1 MSEQYSEQHSERYNK
16 RILVTGATGYVGGRL
31 VPRLLEAG
39 YRVRLLVRGGAK
51 RLAGRPWQND
61 VEIVQGDVL
70 EPESL
75 GPALADVDAAY
86 YLIHSMG
93 GKKFRERD
101 QEAACNFSEAAT
113 KAGVE
118 QIVYLGGLGGK
129 DQALSE
135 HLQSRQETGEA
146 LRTGG
151 VPVTEFR
158 AGMVVGSGSLSF
170 EMLRSLVERIP
181 VMICPRWAF
190 NLTQP
195 IAIRDVLSYL
205 LAALETPASRGRI
218 IEIGGPTVLTYAD
231 MLRRY
236 AKIRNLPRLIIRVP
250 VLSPFL
256 SSYWVHWMT
265 PVPVTIARP
274 LIEGLLNDLVVT
286 EDDAQALFPAIQPMA
301 YETAVELAAK
311 RVDANDI
318 ETVWSDARA
327 SSRGDLPQVYL
338 SQEQGMLFER
348 RERLINAPQETVY
361 EVFSGIGGRR
371 GWPSYNWLWT
381 IRGLL
386 DRAVGGPGMRRGRR
400 HPDRLRVGDALDFW
414 RVEAVEPNELILLH
428 AEMKLPGHGWLR
440 FRATPD
446 AASGKTKLVQTAFFD
461 PHGLSGLL
469 YWYSVYPMH
478 GFVFSSMIDSLC
490 QQAEAQAEQMHS
502 SRASHAETVDS
513 PA

>member
-1 MSEQYSEQHSERYNK
+1 MKEQKNK
-16 RILVTGATGYVGGRL
+16 LILVTGATGYVGGRL

-39 YRVRLLVRGGAK
+39 HRVRLLVRGGTQ
-51 RLAGRPWQND
+51 RLAGRPWQD
-61 VEIVQGDVL
+61 EVEIIEGDVL
-70 EPESL
+70 KPDTL
-75 GPALADVDAAY
+75 PPALANVDAAY

-93 GKKFRERD
+93 GSEKFRQRD
-101 QEAACNFSEAAT
+101 HDAACNFSEAAAA
-113 KAGVE
+113 AGVE
-118 QIVYLGGLGGK
+118 QIIYLGGLGGK
-129 DQALSE
+129 DQELSE
-135 HLQSRQETGEA
+135 HLQSRQETGVA
-146 LRTGG
+146 LRSGG

-181 VMICPRWAF
+181 VMICPKWAF
-190 NLTQP
+190 NKTQP

-205 LAALETPASRGRI
+205 LAALETPESKGRI
-218 IEIGGPTVLTYAD
+218 IEIGGPTMLTYAD
-231 MLRRY
+231 IFRRY
-236 AKIRNLPRLIIRVP
+236 AKIRNLPRFIIPVP

-286 EDDAQALFPAIQPMA
+286 EDDAHELFPAIKPIA

-318 ETVWSDARA
+318 ETVWSDARS
-327 SSRGDLPQVYL
+327 SSRGDLPPVYL

-348 RERLINAPQETVY
+348 RERLVDAPEKTVF
-361 EVFSGIGGRR
+361 EVFAGIGGRR
-371 GWPSYNWLWT
+371 GWPSYNWLWE
-381 IRGLL
+381 IRGIL

-400 HPDRLRVGDALDFW
+400 HPDKLRVGDALDFW

-446 AASGKTKLVQTAFFD
+446 AESGKTKLVQTAFFE
-461 PHGLSGLL
+461 PHGLLGLL

-478 GFVFSSMIDSLC
+478 GFVFSSMIESLC
-490 QQAEAQAEQMHS
+490 HQAETRAQRSAATSPNSQLT
-502 SRASHAETVDS
+502 AETG
-513 PA
+513 

>member
-1 MSEQYSEQHSERYNK
+1 MPQHHDQ
-16 RILVTGATGYVGGRL
+16 RILVTGATGYIGGRL

-39 YRVRLLVRGGAK
+39 YRVRLLVRGGSK
-51 RLAGRPWQND
+51 RLAGRPWQDD
-61 VEIVQGDVL
+61 VEIVEGDVL
-70 EPESL
+70 QPDTLSA
-75 GPALADVDAAY
+75 ALADVDAAY

-93 GKKFRERD
+93 GKQFRQRD
-101 QEAACNFSEAAT
+101 HEAACNFSEAAAA
-113 KAGVE
+113 AGVQ
-118 QIVYLGGLGGK
+118 QIIYLGGLGGK
-129 DQALSE
+129 DQELSE
-135 HLQSRQETGEA
+135 HLKSRQETGEA

-205 LAALETPASRGRI
+205 LAALETPASKGRV

-274 LIEGLLNDLVVT
+274 LIEGLRNDLVVT
-286 EDDAQALFPAIQPMA
+286 EDGAQEIFPAIKPIA
-301 YETAVELAAK
+301 YETAVALAAK
-311 RVDANDI
+311 RVDADDI

-327 SSRGDLPQVYL
+327 SSRGDLPPVYL

-348 RERLINAPQETVY
+348 RERLVDAPQETVFQ
-361 EVFSGIGGRR
+361 VFSGIGGRR

-400 HPDRLRVGDALDFW
+400 HPNELRVGDALDFW
-414 RVEAVEPNELILLH
+414 RVEAVDPNELILLH

-440 FRATPD
+440 FRAAPD
-446 AASGKTKLVQTAFFD
+446 EESGKTKLVQTALFD
-461 PHGLSGLL
+461 PHGLLGLL
-469 YWYSVYPMH
+469 YWYSVYPFH
-478 GFVFSSMIDSLC
+478 GFVFSSMIDGLC
-490 QQAEAQAEQMHS
+490 NQAETRSAQNSPGLKHTANN
-502 SRASHAETVDS
+502 RA
-513 PA
+513 

>member
-1 MSEQYSEQHSERYNK
+1 MPHQDQK
-16 RILVTGATGYVGGRL
+16 LILVTGATGYIGGRL

-39 YRVRLLVRGGAK
+39 YSVRLLVRGGTK
-51 RLAGRPWQND
+51 RLAGRPWQD
-61 VEIVQGDVL
+61 KVEIVEGDVL
-70 EPESL
+70 RPDTL
-75 GPALADVDAAY
+75 PAALAAVDAAY

-93 GKKFRERD
+93 GKQFRERD
-101 QEAACNFSEAAT
+101 HEAALNFGEAAAAT
-113 KAGVE
+113 GVK
-118 QIVYLGGLGGK
+118 QIIYLGGLGSQ
-129 DQALSE
+129 DQELSE
-135 HLQSRQETGEA
+135 HLKSRQETGEA

-181 VMICPRWAF
+181 VMICPKWAF
-190 NLTQP
+190 NKTQP

-205 LAALETPASRGRI
+205 LAALETPASEGRI
-218 IEIGGPTVLTYAD
+218 VEIGGPTVLTYAD

-236 AKIRNLPRLIIRVP
+236 AKIRSLPRLIIRVP

-286 EDDAQALFPAIQPMA
+286 EDEAQELFPAIKPIA
-301 YETAVELAAK
+301 YETAVALAAK

-327 SSRGDLPQVYL
+327 SSRGDLPAVYL

-348 RERLINAPQETVY
+348 RERLVDAPQATVFQ
-361 EVFSGIGGRR
+361 VFSGIGGRQ
-371 GWPSYNWLWT
+371 GWPSYNWLWG

-400 HPDRLRVGDALDFW
+400 HPNELRVGDALDFW
-414 RVEAVEPNELILLH
+414 RVEAVEPHELILLH

-446 AASGKTKLVQTAFFD
+446 QESGKTKLVQTAFFE
-461 PHGLSGLL
+461 PHGLLGLL
-469 YWYSVYPMH
+469 YWYGVYPFH
-478 GFVFSSMIDSLC
+478 GFVFSSMIDGLC
-490 QQAEAQAEQMHS
+490 NQAESQAI
-502 SRASHAETVDS
+502 
-513 PA
+513 

>member
-1 MSEQYSEQHSERYNK
+1 MTKQQDRL
-16 RILVTGATGYVGGRL
+16 ILVTGATGYVGGRL

-61 VEIVQGDVL
+61 VEIVEGDVL
-70 EPESL
+70 KPETL
-75 GPALADVDAAY
+75 TDALAGVDAAY

-93 GKKFRERD
+93 GSKKFRQRD
-101 QEAACNFSEAAT
+101 HDAACNFSKAAAT
-113 KAGVE
+113 AGVN
-118 QIVYLGGLGGK
+118 QIIYLGGLGDK
-129 DQALSE
+129 DQQLSE
-135 HLQSRQETGEA
+135 HLKSRQETGEA
-146 LRTGG
+146 LRTTS

-170 EMLRSLVERIP
+170 EMLRHLVERIP
-181 VMICPRWAF
+181 VMICPKWAF
-190 NLTQP
+190 NKTQP

-205 LAALETPASRGRI
+205 VAALETDNCKDCI
-218 IEIGGPTVLTYAD
+218 VEIGGPTVLTYAD

-236 AKIRNLPRLIIRVP
+236 AKVRGLPRAIIRVP
-250 VLSPFL
+250 VLTPFL

-265 PVPVTIARP
+265 PVPVKIARP

-286 EDDAQALFPAIQPMA
+286 DDRAQELFPDIKPIA
-301 YETAVELAAK
+301 YDEAVELAAE
-311 RVDANDI
+311 RTQANDI
-318 ETVWSDARA
+318 ETIWSDARS
-327 SSRGDLPQVYL
+327 SSRGDLPTVYL

-348 RERLINAPQETVY
+348 RERLVNAPQQTVY
-361 EVFSGIGGRR
+361 EVFSGIGGGR
-371 GWPSYNWLWT
+371 GWPSYNWLWE

-400 HPDRLRVGDALDFW
+400 HPNRLRVGDALDFW
-414 RVEAVEPNELILLH
+414 RVEKVEPNELILLH

-446 AASGKTKLVQTAFFD
+446 KESGKTTLVQTAFFE
-461 PHGLSGLL
+461 PHGLLGLL

-478 GFVFSSMIDSLC
+478 GFVFSSMIESLC
-490 QQAEAQAEQMHS
+490 HEAEN
-502 SRASHAETVDS
+502 RAKTAGQSAGARAGQIDV

>member
-1 MSEQYSEQHSERYNK
+1 MTTTQHNR

-39 YRVRLLVRGGAK
+39 YRVRLLVRGGAN
-51 RLAGRPWQND
+51 RLAGRPWQEQ
-61 VEIVQGDVL
+61 VEIVEGDVL
-70 EPESL
+70 DPTTL
-75 GPALADVDAAY
+75 PAALADVDAAY

-93 GKKFRERD
+93 GSKAFRQRD
-101 QEAACNFSEAAT
+101 HDAACNFSKAAAA
-113 KAGVE
+113 AGV
-118 QIVYLGGLGGK
+118 QQLIYLGGLGSA
-129 DQALSE
+129 QQQLSE
-135 HLQSRQETGEA
+135 HLQSRQETGKA

-170 EMLRSLVERIP
+170 EMLRHLVERIP
-181 VMICPRWAF
+181 VMIAPKWAF
-190 NLTQP
+190 NKTQP

-205 LAALETPASRGRI
+205 IAALETPASRGRI

-236 AKIRNLPRLIIRVP
+236 AKIRNLPRVIIPVP

-274 LIEGLLNDLVVT
+274 LIEGLRNDLVVT
-286 EDDAQALFPAIQPMA
+286 EDDAHEIFPTIKPLA
-301 YETAVELAAK
+301 YDTAVELAVK
-311 RVDANDI
+311 RVEANDI

-327 SSRGDLPQVYL
+327 SSRGDLPPVYL

-348 RERLINAPQETVY
+348 RERLVDAPPATVY
-361 EVFSGIGGRR
+361 QVFAGIGGRR
-371 GWPSYNWLWT
+371 GWPSYNWLWSL
-381 IRGLL
+381 RGLL

-400 HPDRLRVGDALDFW
+400 HPDELRVGDALDFW
-414 RVEAVEPNELILLH
+414 RVEAVEPGELILLH

-440 FRATPD
+440 FRAKAD
-446 AASGKTKLVQTAFFD
+446 EESGKTKLVQTALFE
-461 PHGLSGLL
+461 PHGLLGLL
-469 YWYSVYPMH
+469 YWYSVYPLH
-478 GFVFSSMIDSLC
+478 GFVFSSMIDRLC
-490 QQAEAQAEQMHS
+490 AQAAARAEQEKTVPCKDL
-502 SRASHAETVDS
+502 RASA
-513 PA
+513 

>member
-1 MSEQYSEQHSERYNK
+1 MSDHHSK
-16 RILVTGATGYVGGRL
+16 TILVTGATGYVGGRL

-51 RLAGRPWQND
+51 RLADRPWQED
-61 VEIVQGDVL
+61 VEIIQGDVL
-70 EPESL
+70 KPDTL
-75 GPALADVDAAY
+75 PPALAEVHAAY

-93 GKKFRERD
+93 GSKEFRNRD
-101 QEAACNFSEAAT
+101 RQAAENFSEAAAA
-113 KAGVE
+113 AGV
-118 QIVYLGGLGGK
+118 QQVIYLGGLGN
-129 DQALSE
+129 QEQELSE
-135 HLQSRQETGEA
+135 HLQSRHETGEA

-170 EMLRSLVERIP
+170 EMLRHLVERIP

-190 NLTQP
+190 NETQP

-236 AKIRNLPRLIIRVP
+236 AQIRNLPRLIIPVP

-286 EDDAQALFPAIQPMA
+286 EDDAHEIFPTIEPMA
-301 YETAVELAAK
+301 YEEAVEFAVVRL
-311 RVDANDI
+311 DANDI
-318 ETVWSDARA
+318 ETIWSDARA
-327 SSRGDLPQVYL
+327 SSQGDLPAVYL
-338 SQEQGMLFER
+338 TQEQGMLFER
-348 RERLINAPQETVY
+348 RERIVDASVETVFQ
-361 EVFSGIGGRR
+361 VVAGIGGTR
-371 GWPSYNWLWT
+371 GWPSYNWLWG

-386 DRAVGGPGMRRGRR
+386 DRLVGGVGMRRGRR
-400 HPDRLRVGDALDFW
+400 HPDQLRVGDALDFW
-414 RVEAVEPNELILLH
+414 RVEAVEPPELLLLR
-428 AEMKLPGHGWLR
+428 AEMKLPGDGWLR
-440 FRATPD
+440 FRIRPD
-446 AASGKTKLVQTAFFD
+446 ADTQQAHLVQTALFA
-461 PHGLSGLL
+461 PRGLSGLL
-469 YWYSVYPMH
+469 YWYSVYPLH
-478 GFVFSSMIDSLC
+478 GFIFSTMIDRLC
-490 QQAEAQAEQMHS
+490 QQAEAKAHL
-502 SRASHAETVDS
+502 AGS
-513 PA
+513 PTPQTE

>member
-1 MSEQYSEQHSERYNK
+1 MPQHHDQ
-16 RILVTGATGYVGGRL
+16 RILVTGATGYIGGRL

-39 YRVRLLVRGGAK
+39 YRVRLLVRGGTN
-51 RLAGRPWQND
+51 RLAGRPWRDQ
-61 VEIVQGDVL
+61 VEIIEGDVL
-70 EPESL
+70 EPDTL
-75 GPALADVDAAY
+75 PAALANVDAAY

-93 GKKFRERD
+93 GKQFRQRD
-101 QEAACNFSEAAT
+101 HEAACNFSAAAAT
-113 KAGVE
+113 AGVQ
-118 QIVYLGGLGGK
+118 QIIYLGGLGGK
-129 DQALSE
+129 DQKLSE
-135 HLQSRQETGEA
+135 HLKSRQETGQA
-146 LRTGG
+146 LQTGG

-205 LAALETPASRGRI
+205 LAALETPESKGRV

-250 VLSPFL
+250 VLTPFL

-274 LIEGLLNDLVVT
+274 LIEGLLNDLVVLT
-286 EDDAQALFPAIQPMA
+286 DDAQVIFPQIKPLA

-311 RVDANDI
+311 RMAANDI

-327 SSRGDLPQVYL
+327 SSRGDLPPVYL

-348 RERLINAPQETVY
+348 RERLVDAPQEIVFQI
-361 EVFSGIGGRR
+361 FSGIGGRR

-400 HPDRLRVGDALDFW
+400 HPNDLRVGDALDFW
-414 RVEAVEPNELILLH
+414 RVEAVERNELILLH

-440 FRATPD
+440 FRAGLD
-446 AASGKTKLVQTAFFD
+446 EESGKTKLVQTALFE
-461 PHGLSGLL
+461 PHGLLGLL
-469 YWYSVYPMH
+469 YWYSVYPFH
-478 GFVFSSMIDSLC
+478 GFVFSSMIDRLC
-490 QQAEAQAEQMHS
+490 AQAEALTKQAEAVQAPLPKKTS
-502 SRASHAETVDS
+502 EEKAT
-513 PA
+513 